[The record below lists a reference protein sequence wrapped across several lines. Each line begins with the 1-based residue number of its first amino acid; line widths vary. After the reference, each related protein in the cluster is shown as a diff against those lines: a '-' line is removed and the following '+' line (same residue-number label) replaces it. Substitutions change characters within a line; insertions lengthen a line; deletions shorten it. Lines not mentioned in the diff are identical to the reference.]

1 MVLSTNYKSYHNLE
15 LKTDLAKQDREIL
28 VKWLCTSTHM
38 YDILCAYM
46 YGAIDIFKMN
56 CDDF

>member
-15 LKTDLAKQDREIL
+15 LKMDLAKQDSEIL

-38 YDILCAYM
+38 YGILCMYM
-46 YGAIDIFKMN
+46 YGAIYILR
-56 CDDF
+56 